1 MPSRQRREPT
11 SKRVAWPEPG
21 HKDGGEFRLTWGRLA
36 AIVATLVGLVGS
48 VPIYWTISDHWMN
61 RAEIQTAMKA
71 HAEHDAGVQ
80 QWNQYGFAANR
91 LEYLDDKGA
100 ECEAKRLAHP
110 GKLDP
115 ADASICARYEVK
127 LKAKTAEAADLKTK
141 AMEATKERP

>member
-1 MPSRQRREPT
+1 MDHPRWS
-11 SKRVAWPEPG
+11 
-21 HKDGGEFRLTWGRLA
+21 WGTLA
-36 AIVATLVGLVGS
+36 AMVTVVAALGGLVVWVFGFLA
-48 VPIYWTISDHWMN
+48 TE
-61 RAEIQTAMKA
+61 REFKA
-71 HAEHDAGVQ
+71 HLDHDNGVQ

-141 AMEATKERP
+141 AMEATKEKTQ